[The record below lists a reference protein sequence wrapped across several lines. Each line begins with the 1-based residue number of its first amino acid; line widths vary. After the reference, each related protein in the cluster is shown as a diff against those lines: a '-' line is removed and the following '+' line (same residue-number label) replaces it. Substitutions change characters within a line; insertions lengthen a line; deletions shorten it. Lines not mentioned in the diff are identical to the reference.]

1 MQFAGAD
8 KIGGDG
14 AAAAAEAAEKRKRK
28 NTDKAA
34 KTTNSQLKE
43 GALPRLER
51 APAAILRTR
60 RQTMSLRRAVRCAT
74 ASVIESA
81 KSTG

>member
-14 AAAAAEAAEKRKRK
+14 AAAAAEAADKRKRK

-34 KTTNSQLKE
+34 KTTNTQLKE
-43 GALPRLER
+43 GR
-51 APAAILRTR
+51 PAKAR
-60 RQTMSLRRAVRCAT
+60 
-74 ASVIESA
+74 
-81 KSTG
+81 KSTSRNTADAAADYVTTTGAQVCHCFGD